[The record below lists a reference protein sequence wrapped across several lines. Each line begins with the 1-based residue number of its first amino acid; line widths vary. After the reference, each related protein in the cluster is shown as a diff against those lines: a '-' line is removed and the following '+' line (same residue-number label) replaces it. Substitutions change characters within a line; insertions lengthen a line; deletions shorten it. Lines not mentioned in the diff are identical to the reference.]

1 MTAKI
6 NEPKT
11 LVKHMSCECQC
22 QFDDRKQNSNQKR
35 NNNSVSVSEKVL
47 LGIQ

>member
-1 MTAKI
+1 MKCQAFFNMTAKI

-22 QFDDRKQNSNQKR
+22 QFDDRK
-35 NNNSVSVSEKVL
+35 
-47 LGIQ
+47 